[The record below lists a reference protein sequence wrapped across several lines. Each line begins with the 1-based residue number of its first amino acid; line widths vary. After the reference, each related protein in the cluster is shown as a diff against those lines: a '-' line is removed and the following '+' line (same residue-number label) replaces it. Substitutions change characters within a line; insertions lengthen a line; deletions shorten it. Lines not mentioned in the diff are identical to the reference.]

1 MAGLSGRKESRQPCV
16 FFNRKGNDMGYCD
29 CSCRDCFE
37 TAIEGDDDEN
47 PLCAYCEEAE
57 CDDTGES
64 DCQCDPDCE

>member
-1 MAGLSGRKESRQPCV
+1 
-16 FFNRKGNDMGYCD
+16 MGYCD

-47 PLCAYCEEAE
+47 PLCVYCEEAE
-57 CDDTGES
+57 CDGTGES